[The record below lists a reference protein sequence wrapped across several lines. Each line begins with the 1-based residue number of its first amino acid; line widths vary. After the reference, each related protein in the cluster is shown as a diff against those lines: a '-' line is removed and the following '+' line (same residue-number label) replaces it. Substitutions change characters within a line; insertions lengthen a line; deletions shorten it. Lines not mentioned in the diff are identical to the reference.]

1 MRKSTF
7 SRLLLIASST
17 FLVLQSCK
25 NDVYLTTPVP
35 VADQSFTEEFDS
47 ASAAVARGWKFANTS
62 DPAGPSVWQDGGGI
76 PPFFAGYSNN
86 GTYAG
91 FIGVDYQ
98 STTGGPGLI
107 SNWLIS
113 PRITIK
119 NGDKIVF
126 YTRALTYNPGYDAAD
141 VTDFGNRLRLRFNKN
156 GSTDPASFTEGLL
169 DINPGYK
176 EWHKA
181 PGTYNGVVYGVSDIA
196 QAYPTQWTRFEA
208 VVSGLNQAVEGR
220 FAFNY
225 YVEHAG
231 LCADCRGS
239 GIGIDHVSFISA
251 Q

>member
-7 SRLLLIASST
+7 SRLLFIASST
-17 FLVLQSCK
+17 FLVLQSCR

-35 VADQSFTEEFDS
+35 VGDQSFTEEFDT
-47 ASAAVARGWKFANTS
+47 AAAAVARGWKFINVS
-62 DPAGPSVWQDGGGI
+62 DPIGPSVWQDGGTI
-76 PPFFAGYSNN
+76 PPFFPSYSNK

-98 STTGGPGLI
+98 STSAGAGLI

-113 PRITIK
+113 PKVIIK

-126 YTRALTYNPGYDAAD
+126 YTRALTYTPGYTAAD
-141 VTDFGNRLRLRFNKN
+141 VTDFANRLRVRMNTN

-176 EWHKA
+176 EWHKDTGIFA
-181 PGTYNGVVYGVSDIA
+181 NVHYSRFDIA
-196 QAYPTQWTRFEA
+196 QAYPAIWTRFEA
-208 VVSGLNQAVEGR
+208 TVAGLNQPREGR

-225 YVEHAG
+225 YVEDAG
-231 LCADCRGS
+231 NAGRGS
-239 GIGIDHVSFISA
+239 GIGIDLVSYISA